1 MGRIEDRQSVLKV
14 LFSNTFGVDNS
25 SELDNDF
32 KRNLFFGIKN
42 NQDIIDHLIKQNIKN
57 WSFERISRIAKCAMR
72 IGIYEMINGDIPV
85 CKEISMEMNRIDQL
99 IDNPGVYYDSDA
111 VEGYIKFCENELTLT
126 DGSDLVLLD
135 SFKLWAEQVF
145 GWYYFVEVTS
155 FEPNKNLCTFSLVR
169 S

>member
-85 CKEISMEMNRIDQL
+85 SI
-99 IDNPGVYYDSDA
+99 A
-111 VEGYIKFCENELTLT
+111 VNE
-126 DGSDLVLLD
+126 SVQMA
-135 SFKLWAEQVF
+135 KVF
-145 GWYYFVEVTS
+145 GSEEEANYVQAVLSAISLSYE
-155 FEPNKNLCTFSLVR
+155 EYMKKNNLHFKKI
-169 S
+169 